1 MARVK
6 LPLSAAGRVHDMG
19 GQPGGPV
26 PIDPQGQPVFA
37 QNWQARALAVTV
49 AAGGL
54 GKWTLDES
62 RHARERLPAEDYM
75 AYGYYEK
82 WMAGLATLLVE
93 HGLVT
98 MDELRSGQVAAEV
111 HKGLNKM
118 TLSLQRQHR
127 SGRLLPGA
135 ARLGVQTER
144 LRAMPAA
151 RRFRY

>member
-62 RHARERLPAEDYM
+62 RHAVSYTHLTLP
-75 AYGYYEK
+75 
-82 WMAGLATLLVE
+82 TTHCV
-93 HGLVT
+93 
-98 MDELRSGQVAAEV
+98 
-111 HKGLNKM
+111 
-118 TLSLQRQHR
+118 
-127 SGRLLPGA
+127 
-135 ARLGVQTER
+135 
-144 LRAMPAA
+144 
-151 RRFRY
+151 